1 MEVEIVVT
9 GIIKSGDEFLIVKR
23 SKNDDKY
30 SGMWE
35 FSGGHIESGEKLYKS
50 SFGKRIKGRNRI

>member
-23 SKNDDKY
+23 SENDNKY
-30 SGMWE
+30 PDMW
-35 FSGGHIESGEKLYKS
+35 
-50 SFGKRIKGRNRI
+50 